1 MHHCQHEYNYYTHQ
15 STNKLQELQKT
26 NPDYNVGLISNVRYF
41 TSKKGNRCAWYNIYI
56 DDETSLEDMIVCN
69 APPQFLDGSYIFFLV
84 SENPKF
90 PQIIEVI

>member
-1 MHHCQHEYNYYTHQ
+1 MNIPNNACIYTYQ
-15 STNKLQELQKT
+15 SSKKLEKLQKT

-41 TSKKGNRCAWYNIYI
+41 TSKKGNRCCWYNIYVN
-56 DDETSLEDMIVCN
+56 DDIKLEDMICCN
-69 APPQFLDGSYIFFLV
+69 APPKFLDGSYIFFLV